1 MDAELAKLTA
11 QVGLQQKVFDACDP
25 AKLKGYRKTLAET
38 WLAETGLLLERLQ
51 RDVVRLSADKPPA
64 VGMNQAWGRY
74 HQVYTALSPISSTMD
89 AGMNEQARTEAAY
102 HGLLSIA
109 NRLLFV
115 LKFLWFQIAL
125 AIVLLGYTVWLFS
138 SFNPQTTLTGE
149 QLEARK
155 VIHSHVLRI
164 EKIVD
169 REARL
174 AAQAQPAAP
183 SNATPSTPSNASPS
197 APHSDPNVA
206 AVRGEVEG
214 LAASL
219 EEMRL
224 AQRDLG
230 TINLWLQSVL
240 VSIDADPPDF
250 DSAKASLQGLADLLA
265 VTDESKA
272 PSLIRLTVLG
282 SLLGMITITIHL
294 NWKWRNRWDTVGF
307 LYWYVAK
314 LVGAP
319 VLSIAAVGLL
329 SQFTLTKNLNE
340 ASSGFSD
347 LGLRGADPLLFFSIM
362 IMTGLF
368 SNRLFDWLREFA
380 DKQTGQTKPG
390 GAPTQT
396 ETAAA
401 DNNAA
406 PQN

>member
-1 MDAELAKLTA
+1 MDAEFQKLKA
-11 QVGLQQKVFDACDP
+11 QVESQQKVFDACDP
-25 AKLKGYRKTLAET
+25 ARLRGYRKTLAET
-38 WLAETGLLLERLQ
+38 WLSETGLLLEKLQ
-51 RDVVRLSADKPPA
+51 RDVARLAVDKPPA

-74 HQVYTALSPISSTMD
+74 EQVYTALSPISSTMD
-89 AGMNEQARTEAAY
+89 SRMDEKERLEAAN

-115 LKFLWFQIAL
+115 LRFLCFQIAL
-125 AIVLLGYTVWLFS
+125 GIVLLVYTVWLFS
-138 SFNPQTTLTGE
+138 SFNPQTALTGE

-155 VIHSHVLRI
+155 VVRAHVVRI
-164 EKIVD
+164 ETIVD
-169 REARL
+169 REAKL
-174 AAQAQPAAP
+174 AAAEPP
-183 SNATPSTPSNASPS
+183 PTPRNVSPSTPSNSSPS
-197 APHSDPNVA
+197 APHTESPSVA

-224 AQRDLG
+224 AARDLG

-240 VSIDADPPDF
+240 VSIDGDPPDF

-265 VTDESKA
+265 VTDDTKA

-307 LYWYVAK
+307 LYWYITK

-340 ASSGFSD
+340 ADSGFSD

-362 IMTGLF
+362 ILTGLF
-368 SNRLFDWLREFA
+368 SNRLFDWLRAFA
-380 DKQTGQTKPG
+380 ESKANQVKPG
-390 GAPTQT
+390 GAPTQAD
-396 ETAAA
+396 TAAA
-401 DNNAA
+401 EKVG
-406 PQN
+406 P